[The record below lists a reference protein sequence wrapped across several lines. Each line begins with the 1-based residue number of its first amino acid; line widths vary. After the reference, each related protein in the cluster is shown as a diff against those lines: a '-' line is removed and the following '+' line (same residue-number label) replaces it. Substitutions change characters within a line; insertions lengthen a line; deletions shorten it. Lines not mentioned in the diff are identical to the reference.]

1 MRFNKWIFLLLLCAL
16 PPVALAVNTPQEMPQ
31 VKFRVNPFYPSIL
44 KAAGIEGEVSVR
56 VFVNENG
63 GVDKATVE
71 KTSNKDFDDAALDA
85 VKQWEFTP
93 ALKDGKPIK
102 AEVIIPFSFKLNGDL
117 KSKYEDE
124 MKLREKAVRLLRGDT
139 GEQMMSLIDT
149 EAYVVIGNKMEHL
162 RGLLSDKEKK
172 SMLVEGPA
180 SKEISSIQKLLP
192 SEKSGF
198 LILRMKPSSGKHER
212 YHTIVY
218 SQNEAGEW
226 IIRSWHTSAKQ

>member
-1 MRFNKWIFLLLLCAL
+1 MRFNTWIFLLLLCAL
-16 PPVALAVNTPQEMPQ
+16 PAAAVNSPQEMPQ
-31 VKFRVNPFYPSIL
+31 VKKRVNPFYPSIL
-44 KAAGIEGEVSVR
+44 KAAGIEGEVSVK

-71 KTSNKDFDDAALDA
+71 ETSNKDFDDAALEA

-102 AEVIIPFSFKLNGDL
+102 AEIIIPFSFKLNGDL
-117 KSKYEDE
+117 KSEYEDE
-124 MKLREKAVRLLRGDT
+124 MKLREKAVQLLRGDT
-139 GEQMMSLIDT
+139 GEQMLSLIDP

-180 SKEISSIQKLLP
+180 TKELLSIQKVDP
-192 SEKSGF
+192 SDRSGF

-218 SQNEAGEW
+218 SRNEAGDW
-226 IIRSWHTSAKQ
+226 QIRSWHTSAK